1 MRNRSGLMRF
11 LRSCLKLS
19 ADKISSA
26 ALAFINGK
34 DQLHVMPK
42 NPEHRIIENRR
53 IEGLT
58 PVSSFG
64 SAIEMVEGS
73 EPYRLTWSNMPAAQI
88 SRAFFFLIM
97 PPIIPSFNASFSGFA
112 CAAQK
117 LGVCHKTQNRTSG
130 LVVQTQIKITY
141 TRQAEHQTWGFA
153 IFSSPRPAIFHRVRN
168 PRISNRM
175 CSRKA
180 LDKILPQDLPAIKKN
195 LSIS

>member
-1 MRNRSGLMRF
+1 MRF

-88 SRAFFFLIM
+88 TGIFLPHNAANNSKLQRFVFRIRLRCAEVRSLSQDSKQNEWTGCTNADKNNLYLPSRA
-97 PPIIPSFNASFSGFA
+97 SN
-112 CAAQK
+112 
-117 LGVCHKTQNRTSG
+117 LGVRYLFLSKARYIS
-130 LVVQTQIKITY
+130 L
-141 TRQAEHQTWGFA
+141 
-153 IFSSPRPAIFHRVRN
+153 SSQSSH
-168 PRISNRM
+168 
-175 CSRKA
+175 
-180 LDKILPQDLPAIKKN
+180 
-195 LSIS
+195 

>member
-26 ALAFINGK
+26 ALAFTNGK

-42 NPEHRIIENRR
+42 NPEHRIIENLR

-58 PVSSFG
+58 PVSSFASFG

-97 PPIIPSFNASFSGFA
+97 P
-112 CAAQK
+112 
-117 LGVCHKTQNRTSG
+117 
-130 LVVQTQIKITY
+130 
-141 TRQAEHQTWGFA
+141 
-153 IFSSPRPAIFHRVRN
+153 
-168 PRISNRM
+168 
-175 CSRKA
+175 
-180 LDKILPQDLPAIKKN
+180 
-195 LSIS
+195 

>member
-1 MRNRSGLMRF
+1 MRF

-58 PVSSFG
+58 PVSSFRVPVSSFG

-88 SRAFFFLIM
+88 TGIFLPHNAANNSKLQRFVFRIRLRCAEVRSLSQDSKQNEWTGCTNADKNNLYPPSRA
-97 PPIIPSFNASFSGFA
+97 SN
-112 CAAQK
+112 
-117 LGVCHKTQNRTSG
+117 LGVRYLFLSKARY
-130 LVVQTQIKITY
+130 I
-141 TRQAEHQTWGFA
+141 
-153 IFSSPRPAIFHRVRN
+153 SSSSQSSH
-168 PRISNRM
+168 
-175 CSRKA
+175 
-180 LDKILPQDLPAIKKN
+180 
-195 LSIS
+195 